1 MKMAMSLKHL
11 FVPIVIAAALA
22 SSAQAAP
29 PVAASAP
36 VPLLWKVSD
45 ADNSLYLLGSFHM
58 LKPADETLSKDVD
71 AAFADAESVVFEM
84 SPEEM
89 ASPTLVMQMGQAALR
104 TDGTQLDD
112 ELTPATAARLHA
124 WLAANA
130 TDVQASGVPAQLLQH
145 FEPWFVGLTISIIE
159 MTREGLDPKLG
170 LDQHFVAAAKAAGK
184 PTAGLETGA
193 QQIAFLDGMGKD
205 EQLQFLAE
213 TLDESDKGR
222 RELQQLHSAW
232 RAGDAATLW
241 NGMAADMKREY
252 PQLYRHINVER
263 NDAWVPKLEQR
274 LRDPGKDDTLVVVGA
289 LHLLGSDGVVE
300 KLRAGGF
307 KVERI
312 CSACPSA
319 ANHGR

>member
-45 ADNSLYLLGSFHM
+45 ADNSLYLLGSFHL
-58 LKPADETLSKDVD
+58 LKPADYPLSKDVD

-89 ASPTLVMQMGQAALR
+89 ASPTLAMQMGQAALR

>member
-1 MKMAMSLKHL
+1 MAMSLKHL

-45 ADNSLYLLGSFHM
+45 ADNSLYLLGSFHL
-58 LKPADETLSKDVD
+58 LKPADYPLSKDVD

-89 ASPTLVMQMGQAALR
+89 ASPTLAMQMGQAALR

-252 PQLYRHINVER
+252 PQLYRPINVER